1 MRINLEDSKGQIIT
15 SYEIQEDDT
24 LENIDGFY
32 EVKGGKMKHQCPKG
46 AFSEGGILWAIC
58 EDCMQKEDEL
68 DAQETYER
76 NVQDC
81 MDYQFQDEEAATYRN
96 ES

>member
-1 MRINLEDSKGQIIT
+1 
-15 SYEIQEDDT
+15 
-24 LENIDGFY
+24 
-32 EVKGGKMKHQCPKG
+32 MKIRSRYHK
-46 AFSEGGILWAIC
+46 STDKEAIC

-81 MDYQFQDEEAATYRN
+81 MDYKFQAEEAATYRN
-96 ES
+96 ER